1 MTRARLTWMAGAV
14 VVFLLAGVGI
24 AAWLLRR
31 PGPPLAAPVIF
42 TVAQGDRPADVARR
56 LVDQGLLRS
65 GRPFLLWARL
75 TGRDRDI
82 RSGDFRI
89 TAPLSP
95 LEVLARLT
103 SAPDALN
110 VVTIPE
116 GLSVREVVARLAA
129 AGLGTEERFH
139 AILADPQ
146 FLAAEGLPA
155 EGPEGYLF
163 PDTYSFETA
172 TPPERVLRTMI
183 QRFHGVL
190 TPELVERASRLGLDS
205 RQVVT
210 LASLVEEETAQP
222 AERALV
228 AAVFVNRLKK
238 GMPLQADPTVLYGRQ
253 NGDRRITRADLARP
267 TSHNTY
273 TRQGLPPTPISNPGQ
288 AALEAAAAPADV
300 PYLYFVARGDGSHEF
315 NVELQA
321 HNKAV
326 ARLRRIER
334 AQRE

>member
-1 MTRARLTWMAGAV
+1 MTRPRLIRIGGAIAALLV
-14 VVFLLAGVGI
+14 VLAGV
-24 AAWLLRR
+24 AAWLLGR
-31 PGPPLAAPVIF
+31 PGPPLAAPVTF
-42 TVAQGDRPADVARR
+42 TVAPGERPTDVARR
-56 LVDQGLLRS
+56 LVDQGVLRS
-65 GRPFLLWARL
+65 ASPFLLWARL

-95 LEVLARLT
+95 LETLARLT

-116 GLSVREVVARLAA
+116 GLTVREVVQRLAA

-139 AILADPQ
+139 ALLADRQ
-146 FLAAEGLPA
+146 FLAAEGLPP

-163 PDTYSFETA
+163 PDTYAFETT

-183 QRFHGVL
+183 QRFRGVL
-190 TPELVERASRLGLDS
+190 TPALIEQAARVGLDGQ
-205 RQVVT
+205 QVVT
-210 LASLVEEETAQP
+210 LASLVEEETARP
-222 AERALV
+222 DERPLV

-238 GMPLQADPTVLYGRQ
+238 GMPLQADPTVLYGR
-253 NGDRRITRADLARP
+253 GTDDRRITRADLARP

-273 TRQGLPPTPISNPGQ
+273 ARPGLPPTPISNPGR

-315 NVELQA
+315 NVDLRA
-321 HNKAV
+321 HNQAV

-334 AQRE
+334 AQRD

>member
-1 MTRARLTWMAGAV
+1 MAGAV

-82 RSGDFRI
+82 RSGDFRM

-146 FLAAEGLPA
+146 FLAAEGLPP

-334 AQRE
+334 TQRE